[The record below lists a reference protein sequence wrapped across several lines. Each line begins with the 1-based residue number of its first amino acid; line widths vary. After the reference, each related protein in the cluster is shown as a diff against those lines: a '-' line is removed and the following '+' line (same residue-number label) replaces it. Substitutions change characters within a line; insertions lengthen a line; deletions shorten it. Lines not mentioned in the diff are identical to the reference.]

1 MTPLAAMFPRCI
13 GKLTRHRVG
22 ADASLGAVSYSKAV
36 AKSRTSKLSLEWAAS
51 DFILLDRFKDEPVA
65 SSSLC
70 SRSSVR
76 LGCMVRLDG
85 VEARERDPDLH
96 ARHGRGHLPR
106 AGCEG
111 PLRHLRMHWLGR
123 REELGRHRPRCLRG
137 SQRQRRKGRSGVDRR
152 LLRPRRRPHRP
163 ESGPLRAR
171 PVQAES
177 VGFLMPDWEEE
188 LGEYLKTL

>member
-13 GKLTRHRVG
+13 GKLTRQRR
-22 ADASLGAVSYSKAV
+22 ADASLGAVSDSKAV

-106 AGCEG
+106 AGREG

-137 SQRQRRKGRSGVDRR
+137 SNGNDGKVVPVSTADYYARAA
-152 LLRPRRRPHRP
+152 
-163 ESGPLRAR
+163 GPLRAR